1 MRRNGLSS
9 LLFIVVLTV
18 VGLGLTL
25 AAGNAPLLGLDLQ
38 GGVSV
43 VYEPAEPVSDEALSQ
58 TIEIIRRRV
67 DALGVAEPEI
77 GRQGDAIVVQLPG
90 VKDPDV
96 ALAVIGQTAE
106 LRFRPVLE
114 TVPILPDSTTTS
126 TLEGE
131 TTTTVAGDTT
141 SSTTVAGSDTTET
154 TDTTVPDEVTAESL
168 GIELTAPEDDV
179 ADAEVILDSIEGE
192 RLRLGPT
199 LLTGEALS
207 TAEARLSGQTGG
219 VWTVNMTMRGGAD
232 GIDAFNE
239 AATACFDR
247 TPTCP
252 SGRLA
257 ITLDGEVQSAPT
269 IQTPT
274 FERDAI
280 QISGSFTESEAKD
293 LALVLKF
300 GALPVELVP
309 QQTQAVSATLG
320 KDALDAGIIS
330 GIVGLLLV
338 AIYMIA
344 YYRLLGVVAMLSLA
358 LSGSLLWVVI
368 SYLGENRGLA
378 LTLAGVTGII
388 VSIGVAVDSNVVFY
402 EHLKEDVS
410 RGRTLRSSVDG
421 SFASAFSTIVKA
433 DIASLIGAAVLWSL
447 TVGPVRGFAF
457 YLGLST
463 LLDLVASYF
472 FMRPLTV
479 MLAKSPRFA
488 DRNRWFGLPA
498 PPEAEPEAVPA

>member
-1 MRRNGLSS
+1 M
-9 LLFIVVLTV
+9 
-18 VGLGLTL
+18 
-25 AAGNAPLLGLDLQ
+25 
-38 GGVSV
+38 
-43 VYEPAEPVSDEALSQ
+43 
-58 TIEIIRRRV
+58 
-67 DALGVAEPEI
+67 
-77 GRQGDAIVVQLPG
+77 
-90 VKDPDV
+90 
-96 ALAVIGQTAE
+96 
-106 LRFRPVLE
+106 
-114 TVPILPDSTTTS
+114 
-126 TLEGE
+126 
-131 TTTTVAGDTT
+131 
-141 SSTTVAGSDTTET
+141 
-154 TDTTVPDEVTAESL
+154 TAESL

-320 KDALDAGIIS
+320 KDALDAGITS

-457 YLGLST
+457 YLGLVDPARPRRQLLLHEAAHRDARQESSIRRSQPVVRSARPARSRARGGAGVTISDQRRT
-463 LLDLVASYF
+463 LHVAA
-472 FMRPLTV
+472 RAV
-479 MLAKSPRFA
+479 
-488 DRNRWFGLPA
+488 
-498 PPEAEPEAVPA
+498 AECSS